1 MKSFILFHL
10 CFVILL
16 TSFSYSQQGNIRKLS
31 TFKASEGIILLPP
44 SEEVVTSLTMHYE
57 NILDEGELTIMI
69 GDTQV
74 TDYSF
79 NNSLQILTFNPN
91 RAFTSPKDDF
101 KVFINDTST
110 AAFNIKTTAD
120 PEPTFKFSQ
129 FLFFTDSPT
138 RILTITKDDPSN
150 IVEKIVE
157 GLEHSEPTS
166 GEGKFQITPE
176 SDEKLYFYYKVNN
189 MYYKIKDYVL
199 HEAIRFYRRRSNEI
213 VE

>member
-1 MKSFILFHL
+1 MKSSILFHL

-31 TFKASEGIILLPP
+31 TFKSSEGIILLPP

-79 NNSLQILTFNPN
+79 NNTLQILTFNPN

-101 KVFINDTST
+101 QVFINDTST
-110 AAFNIKTTAD
+110 AAFNIKTTKH
-120 PEPTFKFSQ
+120 PY
-129 FLFFTDSPT
+129 
-138 RILTITKDDPSN
+138 LTLP
-150 IVEKIVE
+150 
-157 GLEHSEPTS
+157 
-166 GEGKFQITPE
+166 
-176 SDEKLYFYYKVNN
+176 
-189 MYYKIKDYVL
+189 L
-199 HEAIRFYRRRSNEI
+199 HQPLHPKQ
-213 VE
+213 